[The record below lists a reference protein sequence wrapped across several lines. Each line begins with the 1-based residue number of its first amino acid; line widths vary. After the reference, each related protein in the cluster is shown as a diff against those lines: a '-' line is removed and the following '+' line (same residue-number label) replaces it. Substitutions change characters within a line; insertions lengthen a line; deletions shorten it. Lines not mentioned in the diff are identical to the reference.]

1 MARERF
7 FSFYFFLSLLLLPF
21 FLPSFEYLFDSKS
34 ERERESGSKNPF
46 KKTTTNKKKRQK
58 RKKKLK
64 NKQLDFQN
72 IAKTLLVRVPQKTT
86 TTTTT
91 MTTTGAKKEDD
102 EEKIVPGTTAGTILF
117 SGCTDFKNAGRTKQI
132 DESVFA
138 NVCVPSKIST
148 FEEEEEGLE
157 FTFVAAGAAA
167 AHNVAIDTKGRLW
180 AWGRNENGQL
190 GTGDKH
196 NRNAPQIVKGI
207 NFGENGDGED
217 KDAVKIVW
225 AACGRNHTVCVDSE
239 GSFYGCGS
247 NKSGQLG
254 VPIVWSRQKKNV
266 DDERVEFVKSASAT
280 HAKFV
285 KATCGIDFT
294 VLTDEN
300 GKMWSFGC
308 PQYGQLGHGD
318 DHEYNMKEGTV
329 KLAYEPQPTPKMIR
343 SGDLNQEN
351 DYKVVKVCC
360 GHNHVACFCED
371 GKIYTWGNGGYG
383 RLGHRVQKDEFSPKR
398 VEIQGGDRNL
408 IPKDAILACGSTATH
423 VSACMGQLYAFG
435 KLKVSGDNTMFPMPQ
450 MDLQGWVLRD
460 FASGAV
466 TFATCAN
473 ESAVTWGAGGYGEL
487 GYGPNGKKSSACPDL
502 VPSLEGKRTIMVACG
517 LGQTLFLVKSEDVKE
532 GVPVFTP
539 LPETKGSE
547 KKNQGADMVKPG
559 GAKKAKK

>member
-1 MARERF
+1 MM
-7 FSFYFFLSLLLLPF
+7 
-21 FLPSFEYLFDSKS
+21 
-34 ERERESGSKNPF
+34 
-46 KKTTTNKKKRQK
+46 T
-58 RKKKLK
+58 
-64 NKQLDFQN
+64 
-72 IAKTLLVRVPQKTT
+72 
-86 TTTTT
+86 
-91 MTTTGAKKEDD
+91 TTTGAKKEDE

-225 AACGRNHTVCVDSE
+225 AACGRNHTICVDSE

>member
-1 MARERF
+1 MM
-7 FSFYFFLSLLLLPF
+7 
-21 FLPSFEYLFDSKS
+21 
-34 ERERESGSKNPF
+34 
-46 KKTTTNKKKRQK
+46 TT
-58 RKKKLK
+58 
-64 NKQLDFQN
+64 
-72 IAKTLLVRVPQKTT
+72 
-86 TTTTT
+86 
-91 MTTTGAKKEDD
+91 TTTGAKKEDE

-148 FEEEEEGLE
+148 FEEEEGLE

-225 AACGRNHTVCVDSE
+225 AACGRNHTICVDSE

-343 SGDLNQEN
+343 SGDLNPEN
-351 DYKVVKVCC
+351 DYKVVTTPRLWYLPGALDRFTCRC
-360 GHNHVACFCED
+360 GA
-371 GKIYTWGNGGYG
+371 
-383 RLGHRVQKDEFSPKR
+383 LGHLVFVVLLGERNIVGTILCVTRCNASALLGSNKIQRAERGQRPGCRTGRNDTLMPCVNAHDACCPFSNVRP
-398 VEIQGGDRNL
+398 ITQ
-408 IPKDAILACGSTATH
+408 
-423 VSACMGQLYAFG
+423 
-435 KLKVSGDNTMFPMPQ
+435 
-450 MDLQGWVLRD
+450 
-460 FASGAV
+460 
-466 TFATCAN
+466 
-473 ESAVTWGAGGYGEL
+473 
-487 GYGPNGKKSSACPDL
+487 
-502 VPSLEGKRTIMVACG
+502 
-517 LGQTLFLVKSEDVKE
+517 
-532 GVPVFTP
+532 
-539 LPETKGSE
+539 
-547 KKNQGADMVKPG
+547 
-559 GAKKAKK
+559 

>member
-1 MARERF
+1 M
-7 FSFYFFLSLLLLPF
+7 
-21 FLPSFEYLFDSKS
+21 
-34 ERERESGSKNPF
+34 
-46 KKTTTNKKKRQK
+46 T
-58 RKKKLK
+58 
-64 NKQLDFQN
+64 
-72 IAKTLLVRVPQKTT
+72 
-86 TTTTT
+86 
-91 MTTTGAKKEDD
+91 TTTGAKKEDE

-225 AACGRNHTVCVDSE
+225 AACGRNHTICVDSE

-450 MDLQGWVLRD
+450 MDLQGWVLR
-460 FASGAV
+460 F
-466 TFATCAN
+466 
-473 ESAVTWGAGGYGEL
+473 
-487 GYGPNGKKSSACPDL
+487 
-502 VPSLEGKRTIMVACG
+502 
-517 LGQTLFLVKSEDVKE
+517 
-532 GVPVFTP
+532 
-539 LPETKGSE
+539 
-547 KKNQGADMVKPG
+547 
-559 GAKKAKK
+559 KA

>member
-1 MARERF
+1 VCACYACFSTEEREKF
-7 FSFYFFLSLLLLPF
+7 TKLVQQAEKKSQKNLKKIKNSFQKNLH
-21 FLPSFEYLFDSKS
+21 FLPILFPSSTATSDTQY
-34 ERERESGSKNPF
+34 N
-46 KKTTTNKKKRQK
+46 
-58 RKKKLK
+58 
-64 NKQLDFQN
+64 
-72 IAKTLLVRVPQKTT
+72 
-86 TTTTT
+86 
-91 MTTTGAKKEDD
+91 MTTT
-102 EEKIVPGTTAGTILF
+102 EEKEQIIPTKTAGTILF
-117 SGCTDFKNAGRTKQI
+117 CGCTDYKQVGRTKQI
-132 DESVFA
+132 DESVHA
-138 NVCVPSKIST
+138 NVNVPSKIST
-148 FEEEEEGLE
+148 FENLDDDDGKLE
-157 FTFVAAGAAA
+157 FTFIASGAAA
-167 AHNVAIDTKGRLW
+167 AHNVAIDVKGRLW

-190 GTGDKH
+190 GTGDKD
-196 NRNAPQIVKGI
+196 NRNAPVLVKGI
-207 NFGENGDGED
+207 RFGENGDGEGEGS
-217 KDAVKIVW
+217 VKIVW
-225 AACGRNHTVCVDSE
+225 AACGRSHTIAIDSE
-239 GSFYGCGS
+239 GNFYGCGS
-247 NKSGQLG
+247 NKAGQLG
-254 VPIVWSRQKKNV
+254 VPITWSRQKKNV

-280 HAKFV
+280 HVTFV
-285 KATCGIDFT
+285 KATCGVDFT
-294 VLTDEN
+294 VLTDAD

-343 SGDLNQEN
+343 SGDLNPDN
-351 DYKVVKVCC
+351 DYKVVKVSC

-383 RLGHRVQKDEFSPKR
+383 RLGHRVQKDEFSPKM

-408 IPKDAILACGSTATH
+408 IPKDAILACGSTSTH

-466 TFATCAN
+466 TFATCQN
-473 ESAVTWGAGGYGEL
+473 ESTVTWGAGAYGEL

-532 GVPVFTP
+532 GVPVFEP
-539 LPETKGSE
+539 LPDTKGGE
-547 KKNQGADMVKPG
+547 KKKQGAHLIKPG

>member
-1 MARERF
+1 M
-7 FSFYFFLSLLLLPF
+7 
-21 FLPSFEYLFDSKS
+21 
-34 ERERESGSKNPF
+34 
-46 KKTTTNKKKRQK
+46 
-58 RKKKLK
+58 
-64 NKQLDFQN
+64 
-72 IAKTLLVRVPQKTT
+72 TT
-86 TTTTT
+86 TTGTT
-91 MTTTGAKKEDD
+91 KKD
-102 EEKIVPGTTAGTILF
+102 EEEIVPGTTAGTILF

-148 FEEEEEGLE
+148 FEGLE

-225 AACGRNHTVCVDSE
+225 AACGRNHTICVDSE

-343 SGDLNQEN
+343 SGDLNPEN